1 MGRTIVEMVVDALN
15 TWGIRADRAYPGMWM
30 PEIGT
35 VVAAVQLAELD
46 QGQKRAEVLISV
58 LVPAGRGAA
67 SAEDSGLAVCQWMKQ
82 LGGVCRQKKAEFLS
96 APDLFCVEVYA
107 AFSGQETA
115 SGWVPEVEEPV

>member
-15 TWGIRADRAYPGMWM
+15 TWGIRADRACPGAWM

-35 VVAAVQLAELD
+35 VAAAVQLAELD
-46 QGQKRAEVLISV
+46 QGEKKAVVLISV

-67 SAEDSGLAVCQWMKQ
+67 SAEDSALAVCQWMID
-82 LGGVCRQKKAEFLS
+82 LGGVCRQKKAEFLP

-107 AFSGQETA
+107 EFLGQETA
-115 SGWVPEVEEPV
+115 SGWVPEMEETV